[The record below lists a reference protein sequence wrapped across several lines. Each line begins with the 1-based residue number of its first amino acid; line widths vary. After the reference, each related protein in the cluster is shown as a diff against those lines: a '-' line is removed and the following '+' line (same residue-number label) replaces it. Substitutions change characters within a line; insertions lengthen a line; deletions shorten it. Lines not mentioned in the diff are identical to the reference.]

1 MAIPISPVNM
11 VSSIAPFERASS
23 AVASQPGVFQALLK
37 QSVQSVEQSGA
48 NTQASVD
55 RFLSG
60 EGEELHH
67 VALVAQQAEISFD
80 LFLQVKNKVVS
91 AYQEIMR
98 MQV

>member
-1 MAIPISPVNM
+1 MGAPISSVTL
-11 VSSIAPFERASS
+11 VTSIAPLAKPN
-23 AVASQPGVFQALLK
+23 ATAGSQPGVFQALLN
-37 QSVQSVEQSGA
+37 QSVQSVEQTGA
-48 NTQASVD
+48 NNQAAVD

-80 LFLQVKNKVVS
+80 LFMQVRNKVVS